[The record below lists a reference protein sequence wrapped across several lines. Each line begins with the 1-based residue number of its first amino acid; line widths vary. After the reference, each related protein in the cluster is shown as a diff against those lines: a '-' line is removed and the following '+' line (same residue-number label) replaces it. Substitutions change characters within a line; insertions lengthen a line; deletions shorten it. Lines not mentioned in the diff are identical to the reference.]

1 MRVQPQRRGR
11 DGTPH
16 PSGSCRCHAWR
27 GRIVSTSRQF
37 AVPALIVTSI
47 VRAPSLR
54 RPAFRRA
61 RPTARYGL
69 AGGRGRRC
77 RAGCRRTPRAAPPRP
92 KRWTHAAALRS
103 RGPPEP
109 LPSGAGALRSR
120 CPPEPLPDQVQPWFT
135 ASLPVVSSPAAPE
148 HVIRRPIAR
157 VTAVLMRAAWALGGP
172 HKICRCGAREPKVL
186 LSRYRPFPAFHC
198 RLTLNAQ

>member
-16 PSGSCRCHAWR
+16 PSGSCRRHAWR

-54 RPAFRRA
+54 RPALRRA

-69 AGGRGRRC
+69 AGERGRRC

-92 KRWTHAAALRS
+92 KRWTHAA
-103 RGPPEP
+103 
-109 LPSGAGALRSR
+109 ALRSR